1 MLTFSSRLH
10 LLLSAVVSVM
20 SLCLSAQTT
29 AVPTRYQTA
38 RKSITENPAFNRGD
52 ISWSFR
58 DIETGQELDAYQSK
72 KLLVPASTVKLFTTG
87 VALQKLGN
95 FFQFETLVMADG
107 TIKKHQLK
115 GDLIVQ
121 GSGDPSLGSG
131 LAGSMTGDSVL
142 YSILKMLKDSGITK
156 IKGDLIID
164 PIFCLTTNL

>member
-1 MLTFSSRLH
+1 MLTFSNRLH
-10 LLLSAVVSVM
+10 LLLSVVVFVM

-29 AVPTRYQTA
+29 TVPTRYHTA

-95 FFQFETLVMADG
+95 FYQFETLVMADG
-107 TIKKHQLK
+107 TVKKHQLK
-115 GDLIVQ
+115 GDLIIK
-121 GSGDPSLGSG
+121 GSGSSTIR
-131 LAGSMTGDSVL
+131 ASQIGDTNYNAAPLVRQTQV
-142 YSILKMLKDSGITK
+142 ITK
-156 IKGDLIID
+156 ASRTITFNALD
-164 PIFCLTTNL
+164 